1 MRFTNSPIHQFTM
14 IHIAN
19 ALQTT
24 VEAALPRLRK
34 LSDRQAARDRGAGKW
49 TLKEILGHLIDSAA
63 NNHQRII
70 RARSSD
76 PLIFPGYEQN
86 EWVTAH
92 GYRARSWSELV
103 DIWVAYN
110 AQVSQIIASTPAD
123 RRAVQCRIGDN
134 EPVTLEALVQDY
146 LRHME
151 HHLGQILTAESRRS
165 AGEAA
170 E

>member
-1 MRFTNSPIHQFTM
+1 M
-14 IHIAN
+14 IHLAN

-24 VEAALPRLRK
+24 VAAALPRLKK
-34 LSDRQAARDRGAGKW
+34 LSDRQATRDRGAGKW

-70 RARSSD
+70 RARQTD

-103 DIWVAYN
+103 DIWAAYN
-110 AQVSQIIASTPAD
+110 AQVSQVIASTPAD
-123 RRAVQCRIGDN
+123 RRGVQCRIGDN
-134 EPVTLEALVQDY
+134 APLTLESLVQDY

-151 HHLGQILTAESRRS
+151 HHLGQIFPAESRPS